1 MSEAPVVVTGVAV
14 DHAVVGAAIVEA
26 DEAAEPSVRV
36 TSADLHRLT
45 GYSLDALISKAE
57 VDLSSSGAAAILR
70 CGCNSQ
76 FSRSR
81 FSIAAISILT
91 LSALRLQFSAQFSR
105 RRAPS
110 QASTTRRSTR

>member
-1 MSEAPVVVTGVAV
+1 MSDAPVVVTGVAV

-57 VDLSSSGAAAILR
+57 VDLSSSGAFCAAAAIL
-70 CGCNSQ
+70 NSHA
-76 FSRSR
+76 R

>member
-1 MSEAPVVVTGVAV
+1 MSDAPVVVTGVAV
-14 DHAVVGAAIVEA
+14 DHAVIGTEIVEA

-70 CGCNSQ
+70 CANCCAQ
-76 FSRSR
+76 LLR
-81 FSIAAISILT
+81 AIT
-91 LSALRLQFSAQFSR
+91 AQFSR